1 MAGNPMNPV
10 AGQVNVPPPVPPD
23 VAAPIA
29 NPNLPGAGT
38 TQVSIS
44 PVFKLVFLTV
54 LGLTIVCLAVS
65 LYLAMQQQNEATK
78 SLNEKVLTV
87 FNLGC
92 GAIIGLLG
100 GKTIS

>member
-1 MAGNPMNPV
+1 MGNSPANPV
-10 AGQVNVPPPVPPD
+10 PAPTPLTAP
-23 VAAPIA
+23 AAP
-29 NPNLPGAGT
+29 
-38 TQVSIS
+38 VSIS

-65 LYLAMQQQNEATK
+65 LYLATSIQNEAVK

-100 GKTIS
+100 GKAIS